1 MIEDTMVVHRIGDKF
16 NTIYVA
22 FVTNESFEC
31 DRKSAKSLVSTWYTV
46 PIPKEKE
53 LSKSI
58 LEMGLISLDRVLR

>member
-16 NTIYVA
+16 NTIYVT

-46 PIPKEKE
+46 PKK